1 MGGNKGDAS
10 SSTSSK
16 RKMSLDGQ
24 RATIAS
30 AKAERGRVKVHNW
43 RNTMLYYT
51 SSHNPS
57 NALTMELIC
66 NAMPLPSS
74 TLNSSYEGGEK
85 GSMLVFV
92 YTVLIMQND
101 YTTLRFVK
109 VTCFNQQ
116 FFFLFQTQLVPGR
129 LWMKWPN
136 LGVSNI
142 DAHNVDASNVILLSN
157 TSEGGDNAKHV
168 VDLP

>member
-116 FFFLFQTQLVPGR
+116 FFFF
-129 LWMKWPN
+129 
-136 LGVSNI
+136 VSNTTSSG
-142 DAHNVDASNVILLSN
+142 AFVDEVAQPRSVQHRC
-157 TSEGGDNAKHV
+157 TQC
-168 VDLP
+168 